1 MTTAPRWLVS
11 IVDRLRGD
19 YKDGNWLRSE
29 RVAQELIEDGYAPTN
44 WPELA
49 PNDLVLYQ
57 NDVTRPNRLVLS
69 KSGDGY
75 SIRVDT
81 PLFDTR
87 VAPMLTRSDL
97 IDIAVKI
104 IRATR

>member
-1 MTTAPRWLVS
+1 MTAPDWLVA
-11 IVDRLRGD
+11 IVDKLRGD
-19 YKDGNWLRSE
+19 YKDGNWLRSQ
-29 RVAQELIEDGYAPTN
+29 RVAQELIEDGHGPTN
-44 WPELA
+44 WPNLA

-57 NDVTRPNRLVLS
+57 NDETRPNRLVLS
-69 KSGDGY
+69 KTVDGY

-87 VAPMLTRSDL
+87 QAPALTRSDL
-97 IDIAVKI
+97 IDIAIKM

>member
-1 MTTAPRWLVS
+1 MTPSQWLVR
-11 IVDRLRGD
+11 IVDKLRGD

-29 RVAQELIEDGYAPTN
+29 RVAQELIEDGYMPTN

-57 NDVTRPNRLVLS
+57 NEQLRPNRLVLS
-69 KSGDGY
+69 KTVAGY

-81 PLFDTR
+81 PLFDAR
-87 VAPMLTRSDL
+87 DAPALTRSDL
-97 IDIAVKI
+97 IDIAIKI
-104 IRATR
+104 IRATQ

>member
-1 MTTAPRWLVS
+1 MTAPQWLVA
-11 IVDRLRGD
+11 IVDKVRGD

-29 RVAQELIEDGYAPTN
+29 RVAKELIEDGYAPTS
-44 WPELA
+44 WPDLA

-57 NDVTRPNRLVLS
+57 NSETRPNRLVLS
-69 KSGDGY
+69 KTVDGY
-75 SIRVDT
+75 SIRIDT

-87 VAPMLTRSDL
+87 TAPALTRGDL
-97 IDIAVKI
+97 IEIAIKM